1 MDINA
6 LFLSHPRTIN
16 TPTTL
21 ITMSDHDDL
30 PTPPPS
36 DDGSDYSSEEAE
48 PRLTPQELGALFLDF
63 YTFLTTLH
71 FNKSH
76 LKIPPSTGWPHIT
89 PESYDHFKSDYAIE
103 VIRHLPYFSNECEDH
118 IHYKSR
124 PLDLT
129 DCTLEDLKYHK
140 ENDPDQEYWSTENQQ
155 DPSDVFCF
163 SQGYESYGRTFW
175 LLVNDCEIIED
186 MNRADMLSSVPVE
199 EFFEKLKEEY
209 KNLKLIP
216 GKGRLTGEA
225 GHVPEREGRIDR
237 MEVDAQTE
245 SWGTDLDIQ
254 YLRQIYRDHGWP
266 NSFDLEGATEAVDEW
281 MEFLAESEGDGTG
294 LDRSYGWETAD

>member
-1 MDINA
+1 
-6 LFLSHPRTIN
+6 
-16 TPTTL
+16 
-21 ITMSDHDDL
+21 MSDYDDL

-36 DDGSDYSSEEAE
+36 DDESDYSSEEAE

-71 FNKSH
+71 FNEAH
-76 LKIPPSTGWPHIT
+76 LKIPPPSGWEHIT

-103 VIRHLPYFSNECEDH
+103 VIRHLPYFSDECRDH

-129 DCTLEDLKYHK
+129 AYTQEDLKYHK
-140 ENDPDQEYWSTENQQ
+140 EYDTTDTEFWSSEDQQ

-163 SQGYESYGRTFW
+163 TRGFETYGRTFY

-186 MNRADMLSSVPVE
+186 MNKAFMLSSVPVE
-199 EFFEKLKEEY
+199 EFFEKLKEDY
-209 KNLKLIP
+209 RTLKLIP
-216 GKGRLTGEA
+216 GKGRITREVE
-225 GHVPEREGRIDR
+225 HVPESEGRIAR
-237 MEVDAQTE
+237 TEVDAQTE
-245 SWGTDLDIQ
+245 DWGTDLDIQ
-254 YLRQIYRDHGWP
+254 YLRQIYRDYGWP
-266 NSFDLEGATEAVDEW
+266 SAFDVERATEVVNEW
-281 MEFLAESEGDGTG
+281 MGFVAEFEGDGPG